1 MGISARRRREYEAE
15 RVRLESIMPVE
26 LRHVF
31 DEDDIDLTWDFLRK
45 VFHLN
50 VDKWKPV
57 FEDEYMKSSRE
68 FSRTEIFARFGRKYF
83 ERSLKIILFR
93 DEHDETWF
101 IILQH
106 IVRKKLAD
114 RKRESR
120 F

>member
-1 MGISARRRREYEAE
+1 MGMSARRRREYEAE

-26 LRHVF
+26 LRQLF
-31 DEDDIDLTWDFLRK
+31 DEDDIELTWIFLHK

-50 VDKWKPV
+50 TAKWKQV
-57 FEDEYMKSSRE
+57 FEDEFLKASRE

-83 ERSLKIILFR
+83 EPSLKRILFR
-93 DEHDETWF
+93 EEDDETWF

>member
-1 MGISARRRREYEAE
+1 MSARRRREYEAE

-26 LRHVF
+26 LRQLF
-31 DEDDIDLTWDFLRK
+31 DEDDIELTWAFLHK

-50 VDKWKPV
+50 VEKWKQV
-57 FEDEYMKSSRE
+57 FESEYMKASRE
-68 FSRTEIFARFGRKYF
+68 FSRTEIFARFGRKHF
-83 ERSLKIILFR
+83 EPSLRILLYR
-93 DEHDETWF
+93 DNDDETWF

-106 IVRKKLAD
+106 IVRKKLAE